1 MACNLELTLVQ
12 KQFLGGSRMSKV
24 FRYFVERKLPYQSA
38 NEALKE
44 SLERD
49 LGIKSIAAVR
59 LLERYDVE
67 SAHDFSDDLR
77 FQAILAEPQTD
88 DLFKETVDFKE
99 AWVFAIEA
107 LPGQYDQRA
116 DSAAQCIEVVSQLRP
131 KVRVAQVYA
140 MVGSLSEKEKEA
152 IKAYLINP
160 VERREASLEKPASL
174 EEAKNEIAKV
184 ATIEDFITMDEN
196 GLKEVL
202 KGYGLAMDLDDI
214 LYMQAYF
221 KDEAKRN
228 PTEAELRVI
237 DTYWSD
243 HCRHTTFNTDL
254 VEIEIDDERVQSSFN
269 HYLALREE
277 VYGEKA
283 LSRPKTLMD
292 IATLSTKVLKK
303 RGEVTGLDESEE
315 INACSVKVEI
325 ETTAGK
331 ENWLYMFKNETH
343 NHPTEIEPFGGAAT
357 CLGGAIRDP
366 LSGRSYVYQ
375 GLRLTGAANPLVPVS
390 ETRAGKLSQ
399 RQICTL
405 AAKGFSSYGNQI
417 GLSTGLVDEVYHSGY
432 EAKRME
438 VGAVIAAAPEK
449 NVRRERP
456 QKGDLVVLVG
466 GRTGRDGCG
475 GATGSSKTHTEDSL
489 QTAGA
494 EVQKGNPVEER
505 KIQRLFR
512 RSDLAPMIKRCNDF
526 GAGGVSVSVGE
537 LADGLVI
544 YLDKVPKKYQGLS
557 PVELAISESQERMSC
572 VIEKENWESF
582 KQKALEENLEATVI
596 AEVTDDDFVTMK
608 YHDETVVSLSRAFVD
623 SAGAKKTA
631 RIKVDEFAS
640 FEEKGYGDTFE
651 AVSEALLQDLNIASK
666 RGLIENFD
674 GSIGAG
680 SVLMPLGGKT
690 QLTPSQVMAAKIP
703 LEDRETNATSLFTY
717 GFDVDLSFNNPYIGG
732 YTAVLESMTRL
743 MASGL
748 ERKQVYLSL
757 QEYFPSLKQDPKG
770 WGKPFAALL
779 GAFQAQLDFKVPA
792 IGGKDSMSGTFEN
805 IDVPPTLISFA
816 TAVSEAKNVLSSE
829 FKKADSKLY
838 LFVLPMLDKLRID
851 TESLPKAWDALSQA
865 MQSNKILSSWAVS
878 RGGILEGLYK
888 MAFGNEIGFS
898 ILPEFSLEEL
908 TKKNY
913 GKIIVEATED
923 LGAYFVPLGFTT
935 LAKEASFNGEV
946 LDLKALAKKWEAP
959 FESLYPTKPQNNTD
973 KTCQALSYTK
983 RPELIFKDK
992 VTKPLAVIPV
1002 FPGTNCEF
1010 DTKKQVLL
1018 AGGEVETV
1026 LIANLTPELLNDSV
1040 ARLENALNRANMLIL
1055 PGGFSF
1061 GDEPDGSGKF
1071 IAAFLKH
1078 DRLKRAIEDLLYRRD
1093 GLALGICNGF
1103 QALVKLGLLPY
1114 GEIKALDDK
1123 SPTLTFNEIARHQS
1137 RYVKTRIASVHS
1149 PWLSEVNVGDIHE
1162 IPISHGE
1169 GRFVCN
1175 DDLLNDLIQNGQIA
1189 TQYVNENLEPS
1200 LSIDANPNGSCLA
1213 IEGLISKDGRI
1224 LGKMGHSERV
1234 GQYIAKNISGNKDQ
1248 GLFRS
1253 GVSYFTG
1260 KKLN

>member
-1 MACNLELTLVQ
+1 MTSERKRLV
-12 KQFLGGSRMSKV
+12 GGSQMNKV
-24 FRYFVERKLPYQSA
+24 FRYFVERKLPYQMA
-38 NEALKE
+38 NEELKA
-44 SLERD
+44 SLKRD
-49 LGIKSIAAVR
+49 LGIKTISSVR

-67 SAHDFSDDLR
+67 SEKDFSSDLR

-88 DLFKETVDFKE
+88 DLYKEKVDLAG

-116 DSAAQCIEVVSQLRP
+116 DSAAQCIEVVIQTRP
-131 KVRVAQVYA
+131 KVKVAQVYA
-140 MVGSLSEKEKEA
+140 IWGELSKTEKEM
-152 IKAYLINP
+152 IKNYLINP
-160 VERREASLEKPASL
+160 VERREASLEKPESL
-174 EEAKNEIAKV
+174 EDKVTEKSEVVVINDFIAKDKEGLNEIIKA
-184 ATIEDFITMDEN
+184 
-196 GLKEVL
+196 
-202 KGYGLAMDLDDI
+202 YGLAMDLDDI
-214 LYMQAYF
+214 LYMQEYF
-221 KDEAKRN
+221 KHEAKRD
-228 PTEAELRVI
+228 PTEVELRVI

-254 VEIEIDDERVQSSFN
+254 VEIEIDDERVKESFN
-269 HYLALREE
+269 SYLAMREE
-277 VYGEKA
+277 VYGQKA
-283 LSRPKTLMD
+283 LTRPKTLMD

-303 RGEVTGLDESEE
+303 RGEVSGLDESEE
-315 INACSVKVEI
+315 INACSVKIEI
-325 ETTAGK
+325 ETTKGK

-375 GLRLTGAANPLVPVS
+375 GLRLSGAANPLVPVS
-390 ETRAGKLSQ
+390 QTRAGKLSQ

-417 GLSTGLVDEVYHSGY
+417 GLSTGLVDEIYHSGY

-438 VGAVIAAAPEK
+438 VGAVIAAAPEE

-456 QKGDLVVLVG
+456 QKGDIVVLVG

-512 RSDLAPMIKRCNDF
+512 QNDVAPMIKRCNDF

-537 LADGLVI
+537 LADGLII

-572 VIEKENWESF
+572 VIERENWESF
-582 KQKALEENLEATVI
+582 RKKALEENLEATII
-596 AEVTDDDFVTMK
+596 AEVTDDAFVTMK
-608 YHDETVVSLSRAFVD
+608 YGDETVVSLSRAFVD
-623 SAGAKKTA
+623 SAGAKKSA
-631 RIKVDEFAS
+631 KIKVNAFDS
-640 FEEKGYGDTFE
+640 FEEKNYGDTFKT
-651 AVSEALLQDLNIASK
+651 VSETLLQDLNIASK

-690 QLTPSQVMAAKIP
+690 QLTPSQVMAAKLP

-717 GFDVDLSFNNPYIGG
+717 GFDVDLSFNNPYVGG
-732 YTAVLESMTRL
+732 YTAVLESMVRL

-748 ERKQVYLSL
+748 EKKQAYLSL
-757 QEYFPSLKQDPKG
+757 QEYFPSLKQDSER

-792 IGGKDSMSGTFEN
+792 IGGKDSMSGTFEEL
-805 IDVPPTLISFA
+805 DVPPTLISFA
-816 TAVSEAKNVLSSE
+816 TAISQAENVISSE
-829 FKKADSKLY
+829 FKKPNSKLY
-838 LFVLPMLDKLRID
+838 LFVLPMKDKLRID
-851 TESLPKAWDALSQA
+851 SEALAKAWEALSQA
-865 MQSNKILSSWAVS
+865 MKSGKILSAWAVS

-888 MAFGNEIGFS
+888 MAFGNELGFS
-898 ILPEFSLEEL
+898 ILPDFSLSEL
-908 TKKNY
+908 TRKNY
-913 GKIIVEATED
+913 GKIIVESNVD
-923 LGAYFVPLGFTT
+923 LGEFFVPLGFTT
-935 LAKEASFNGEV
+935 LAKEASFNGEI
-946 LDLKALAKKWEAP
+946 LDLKELSDKWEAP
-959 FESLYPTKPQNNTD
+959 FESLYPTKPNHH
-973 KTCQALSYTK
+973 KEETCEAISYNK
-983 RPELIFKDK
+983 RPEIFFKGK
-992 VTKPLAVIPV
+992 VKKPLAVIPV

-1026 LIANLTPELLNDSV
+1026 VIANLTPELLNDSV
-1040 ARLENALNRANMLIL
+1040 TRLEKALNRANMLIL

-1078 DRLKRAIEDLLYRRD
+1078 DKLKMAIENLLYRRD

-1114 GEIKALDDK
+1114 GEIRALDDK

-1137 RYVKTRIASVHS
+1137 RYVKTRIASIHS
-1149 PWLSEVNVGDIHE
+1149 PWLSEVSVGEIHE

-1169 GRFVCN
+1169 GRFVCS
-1175 DDLLNDLIQNGQIA
+1175 DEMLASLIQNGQIA
-1189 TQYVNENLEPS
+1189 TQYVDNNLSPS
-1200 LSIDANPNGSCLA
+1200 LSIHANPNGSRLA

-1224 LGKMGHSERV
+1224 LGKMGHSERI
-1234 GQYIAKNISGNKDQ
+1234 GSYIAKNIVGNKDQ

-1253 GVSYFTG
+1253 GVKYFSG
-1260 KKLN
+1260 DA